1 MAIHSMLIE
10 IYQED
15 PVPTKIEDG
24 IRSIGNVDFIAD
36 FAQRERVGNR
46 RIFKHILQRAAYYL
60 HSLNTSHPFIDGNKR
75 TSLLVT
81 FYFLRWNGYK
91 LVFPDNTADFLIDMA
106 IPEKGVTLHD
116 TYGWIVTNT
125 NRTLWDVLRGN
136 ILNFGIK
143 NEINVDRTSS
153 PFGILTDIYAYEE
166 IPQFLMEI
174 FQRPHLRVH
183 TIEHENED
191 TINISS

>member
-1 MAIHSMLIE
+1 MVIYPITDDILAIHSKLIE

-15 PVPTKIEDG
+15 LVPTKIEEG

-36 FAQRERVGNR
+36 FAQRERVGTK

-60 HSLNTSHPFIDGNKR
+60 HSLNSSHPFIDGNKR

-91 LVFPDNTADFLIDMA
+91 LVFPEDTAQFLIDMA
-106 IPEKGVTLHD
+106 IPQKGVTLHD
-116 TYGWIVTNT
+116 AYDWVVKNT

-136 ILNFGIK
+136 ILNFGYR
-143 NEINVDRTSS
+143 EDTNVDRTSS
-153 PFGILTDIYAYEE
+153 LFRTLTDIYAYEE
-166 IPQFLMEI
+166 IPLFLWEI
-174 FQRPHLRVH
+174 FQRPRFREG
-183 TIEHENED
+183 TRE
-191 TINISS
+191 S